1 MRKTSPLVL
10 VIGMDKTAGTPK
22 GGVYWEIKVY
32 FETDVLNLRTVTSI
46 L

>member
-10 VIGMDKTAGTPK
+10 VIGMDKTGTPK
-22 GGVYWEIKVY
+22 GGVYWEIKVD